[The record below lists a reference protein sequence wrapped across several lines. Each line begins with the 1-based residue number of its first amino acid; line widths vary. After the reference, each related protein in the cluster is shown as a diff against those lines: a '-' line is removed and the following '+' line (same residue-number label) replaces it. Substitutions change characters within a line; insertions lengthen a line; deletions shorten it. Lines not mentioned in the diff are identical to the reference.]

1 MNKNLSNIADELF
14 GKIRT
19 QFPKVKLRDEDRE
32 STDEPEL
39 ARFFNFDYHHNRVP
53 LGAIDIS
60 ISEKDGLVIIYSND
74 IVEEKDEFVK
84 NKFYNFLQELREFA
98 KQRLMNFDTRD
109 ISKSNLE
116 KRDYEFMAKK
126 NNGEDT
132 MSESKLYGTSKT
144 SYQQLGDAKLIVK
157 HSAPVNFENPAGRA
171 QRIESIY
178 IENAQGE
185 RFKYPY
191 KHLNG
196 ARALATHVAHGG
208 TPYDSIGGHVIGLSE
223 ELSNLRMFKQ
233 YVSRNP
239 MVSEAMGSIHSKV
252 MERIDAV
259 KKEIHSLQNATR
271 YTEFAENFHASDAK
285 EIPEDIM
292 NDWIDR
298 LTIRTFNEEL
308 KNVFPY
314 IFKLVDESDI
324 PVKDVNPNDMLSEL
338 SKDTL
343 KSYKG
348 KAEKDADE
356 YEKAGHAYDSDPD
369 ERDFAPSAFKK
380 AEQRRAGAKKADEKS
395 SKKESYS
402 PEDQF
407 ENFIDR
413 IVSERVDIFSDDE
426 DSKREAVDKLNQLVS
441 QPIPVGTDGS
451 NAVESLSEII
461 DDDELTDVFKELAD
475 IDPEHDVRDILKDYI
490 KIKDEEN
497 GTDILTQIQFPA
509 DDGMDAAPAAPAEP
523 APAPEPAPAEPAP
536 AEPAPAAPQPVA
548 EEKEDPPFDGP
559 YKKSGDNKDQFGNS
573 VKTKNMAK
581 HLAKKGMAD
590 AIKKAKK
597 AGATAETIIRI
608 AGKEMTLGEAITKAG
623 MKVEDVF
630 GNKADELIEFVKSMY
645 NANEGNF
652 PKGEEGVKIACEKK
666 FGDSA
671 GPIAEKVIAKLS
683 SLGEMARMKKM
694 AGMGEGYYDLDQ
706 GNVPGME
713 PIDFSSKPS
722 FKELITRYTQLVYQG
737 HAGTTSDEEEQEYND
752 IVQYVADRF
761 GEKGSAHLQKAG
773 EVSYWGR
780 DDKPYGRDSR
790 SSNLGRPNQPSGD
803 FRTTKSGKMHGQDA
817 KIMKGKVS
825 DRLGKH
831 PEPNLPESSELAA
844 MLKIAGLR

>member
-19 QFPKVKLRDEDRE
+19 QFPKVKLRDEDRNT
-32 STDEPEL
+32 TDEPEL

-109 ISKSNLE
+109 ISKSNLD
-116 KRDYEFMAKK
+116 KRDYEFMSKK

-185 RFKYPY
+185 RFKYPF

-233 YVSRNP
+233 YVARNP
-239 MVSEAMGSIHSKV
+239 MVSEAMGSIHTKV

-259 KKEIHSLQNATR
+259 KKEIHSLQSATR
-271 YTEFAENFHASDAK
+271 YVEFAENFHASDAK
-285 EIPEDIM
+285 EIPEDVM

-314 IFKLVDESDI
+314 IFKLIDEGDI
-324 PVKDVNPNDMLSEL
+324 PVKEL
-338 SKDTL
+338 SADDLLAERVTPEWVEVNRKAKEL
-343 KSYKG
+343 LAKG
-348 KAEKDADE
+348 MTVEEVAKQLGVQGPNNGMAGSMGGLWGAINSAQREIGGQIKEFAD
-356 YEKAGHAYDSDPD
+356 YEKHLGHII
-369 ERDFAPSAFKK
+369 
-380 AEQRRAGAKKADEKS
+380 G
-395 SKKESYS
+395 
-402 PEDQF
+402 
-407 ENFIDR
+407 
-413 IVSERVDIFSDDE
+413 ERVDIFSDDE
-426 DSKREAVDKLNQLVS
+426 NSKREAVEKLNQLVA

-451 NAVESLSEII
+451 NAVESLSDII

-509 DDGMDAAPAAPAEP
+509 DDGGMDAAPAPEAPPAEP
-523 APAPEPAPAEPAP
+523 APEAPP
-536 AEPAPAAPQPVA
+536 AEPAPAAPPVA

-559 YKKSGDNKDQFGNS
+559 YKKSSDNKDQFGNT

-590 AIKKAKK
+590 AIKKAKQ

-666 FGDSA
+666 FGDNA

-683 SLGEMARMKKM
+683 SLGEMNRMK
-694 AGMGEGYYDLDQ
+694 
-706 GNVPGME
+706 
-713 PIDFSSKPS
+713 
-722 FKELITRYTQLVYQG
+722 QL
-737 HAGTTSDEEEQEYND
+737 
-752 IVQYVADRF
+752 
-761 GEKGSAHLQKAG
+761 
-773 EVSYWGR
+773 
-780 DDKPYGRDSR
+780 
-790 SSNLGRPNQPSGD
+790 
-803 FRTTKSGKMHGQDA
+803 
-817 KIMKGKVS
+817 
-825 DRLGKH
+825 
-831 PEPNLPESSELAA
+831 
-844 MLKIAGLR
+844 AGLAR

>member
-1 MNKNLSNIADELF
+1 MNKNLSNIAEELF

-19 QFPKVKLRDEDRE
+19 QFPKVKLRDEDRNT
-32 STDEPEL
+32 TDEPEL

-109 ISKSNLE
+109 ISKSNLD
-116 KRDYEFMAKK
+116 KRDYEFMSKK

-185 RFKYPY
+185 RFKYPF

-233 YVSRNP
+233 YVARNP
-239 MVSEAMGSIHSKV
+239 MVSEAMGSIHTKV

-259 KKEIHSLQNATR
+259 KKEIHGLQSATR

-285 EIPEDIM
+285 EIPEDVM

-324 PVKDVNPNDMLSEL
+324 PVKDLTIEDLVNEEPEDE
-338 SKDTL
+338 DTED
-343 KSYKG
+343 G
-348 KAEKDADE
+348 KEIKEFAD
-356 YEKAGHAYDSDPD
+356 YEK
-369 ERDFAPSAFKK
+369 
-380 AEQRRAGAKKADEKS
+380 QIN
-395 SKKESYS
+395 
-402 PEDQF
+402 Q
-407 ENFIDR
+407 
-413 IVSERVDIFSDDE
+413 IVGERVDIFSDDE
-426 DSKREAVDKLNQLVS
+426 NSKREAVEKLNQLVA
-441 QPIPVGTDGS
+441 QPMPVGTDGS
-451 NAVESLSEII
+451 NAVESLSDII

-509 DDGMDAAPAAPAEP
+509 DDGGMDAAPAPEAPPAEPVAAEP
-523 APAPEPAPAEPAP
+523 APIEPAPAIPA
-536 AEPAPAAPQPVA
+536 PVA

-559 YKKSGDNKDQFGNS
+559 YKKSSDNKDQFGNT

-645 NANEGNF
+645 NTVEGNF
-652 PKGEEGVKIACEKK
+652 PKGAEGVKIACEKK
-666 FGDSA
+666 FGDNA

-683 SLGEMARMKKM
+683 SLGEMNRMK
-694 AGMGEGYYDLDQ
+694 
-706 GNVPGME
+706 
-713 PIDFSSKPS
+713 
-722 FKELITRYTQLVYQG
+722 QL
-737 HAGTTSDEEEQEYND
+737 
-752 IVQYVADRF
+752 
-761 GEKGSAHLQKAG
+761 
-773 EVSYWGR
+773 
-780 DDKPYGRDSR
+780 
-790 SSNLGRPNQPSGD
+790 
-803 FRTTKSGKMHGQDA
+803 
-817 KIMKGKVS
+817 
-825 DRLGKH
+825 
-831 PEPNLPESSELAA
+831 
-844 MLKIAGLR
+844 AGLAR

>member
-32 STDEPEL
+32 STSEPAL

-53 LGAIDIS
+53 LGSIDVS
-60 ISEKDGLVIIYSND
+60 ISEEDGLVVIYSND

-109 ISKSNLE
+109 ISKSNLD
-116 KRDYEFMAKK
+116 KRDYEFMSKK

-259 KKEIHSLQNATR
+259 KKEIHSLQSAAR
-271 YTEFAENFHASDAK
+271 YAEFAENFHASENV
-285 EIPEDIM
+285 EIPEDVM

-324 PVKDVNPNDMLSEL
+324 PVKDLTIEDLVNEEPEDEDE
-338 SKDTL
+338 DTEDD
-343 KSYKG
+343 KEIK
-348 KAEKDADE
+348 EFAD
-356 YEKAGHAYDSDPD
+356 YEK
-369 ERDFAPSAFKK
+369 
-380 AEQRRAGAKKADEKS
+380 QIN
-395 SKKESYS
+395 
-402 PEDQF
+402 Q
-407 ENFIDR
+407 
-413 IVSERVDIFSDDE
+413 IVGERVDIFSDDE
-426 DSKREAVDKLNQLVS
+426 NSKREAVEKLNQLVA
-441 QPIPVGTDGS
+441 QPMPVGTDGS
-451 NAVESLSEII
+451 NAVESLSDII

-509 DDGMDAAPAAPAEP
+509 DDGGMDAAPAP
-523 APAPEPAPAEPAP
+523 APAPEAPPAEPVAAEPAP
-536 AEPAPAAPQPVA
+536 AEPAPAMPAPVA

-559 YKKSGDNKDQFGNS
+559 YKKKGDDKDEFGNT
-573 VKTKNMAK
+573 VKNKAR

-666 FGDSA
+666 FGDNA

-683 SLGEMARMKKM
+683 SLGEMNRMKKM
-694 AGMGEGYYDLDQ
+694 AGMGEADELRARGGINSVNKKPRPGQTDMRNIPV
-706 GNVPGME
+706 GNHPDAR
-713 PIDFSSKPS
+713 INKFTDKD
-722 FKELITRYTQLVYQG
+722 R
-737 HAGTTSDEEEQEYND
+737 EEQP
-752 IVQYVADRF
+752 DR
-761 GEKGSAHLQKAG
+761 L
-773 EVSYWGR
+773 
-780 DDKPYGRDSR
+780 
-790 SSNLGRPNQPSGD
+790 
-803 FRTTKSGKMHGQDA
+803 KS
-817 KIMKGKVS
+817 KIKS
-825 DRLGKH
+825 TLGKH
-831 PEPNLPESSELAA
+831 PKPNLPEDIAA
-844 MLKIAGLR
+844 MLRIAGLR

>member
-19 QFPKVKLRDEDRE
+19 QFPKVKLRDEDRK
-32 STDEPEL
+32 STDEPKL

-53 LGAIDIS
+53 LGSINVS
-60 ISEKDGLVIIYSND
+60 ISEKDGLVVIYSND
-74 IVEEKDEFVK
+74 IVDEKDEFVK

-271 YTEFAENFHASDAK
+271 YTEFVENFHASDAK
-285 EIPEDIM
+285 EIPEDVM

-324 PVKDVNPNDMLSEL
+324 PVKELTIEDLVDEETEDENDS
-338 SKDTL
+338 DA
-343 KSYKG
+343 G
-348 KAEKDADE
+348 KEIKEFAD
-356 YEKAGHAYDSDPD
+356 YEKQLNHIIG
-369 ERDFAPSAFKK
+369 
-380 AEQRRAGAKKADEKS
+380 
-395 SKKESYS
+395 
-402 PEDQF
+402 
-407 ENFIDR
+407 
-413 IVSERVDIFSDDE
+413 ERVDIFSDDE
-426 DSKREAVDKLNQLVS
+426 DSKREAVEKLNQLVS

-451 NAVESLSEII
+451 NAVESLSDII

-509 DDGMDAAPAAPAEP
+509 DDGMDAAPAPAAEPAAAEMPPAAEP
-523 APAPEPAPAEPAP
+523 APAPAAP

-683 SLGEMARMKKM
+683 SLGEMTRMKKM
-694 AGMGEGYYDLDQ
+694 AG
-706 GNVPGME
+706 
-713 PIDFSSKPS
+713 
-722 FKELITRYTQLVYQG
+722 LV
-737 HAGTTSDEEEQEYND
+737 
-752 IVQYVADRF
+752 R
-761 GEKGSAHLQKAG
+761 
-773 EVSYWGR
+773 
-780 DDKPYGRDSR
+780 
-790 SSNLGRPNQPSGD
+790 
-803 FRTTKSGKMHGQDA
+803 
-817 KIMKGKVS
+817 
-825 DRLGKH
+825 
-831 PEPNLPESSELAA
+831 
-844 MLKIAGLR
+844 

>member
-19 QFPKVKLRDEDRE
+19 QFPKVKLRDENRE
-32 STDEPEL
+32 STDEPKL

-53 LGAIDIS
+53 LGSIDIS

-98 KQRLMNFDTRD
+98 KQRLMSFDTRD
-109 ISKSNLE
+109 ISKSNLD
-116 KRDYEFMAKK
+116 KRDYEFMSKK
-126 NNGEDT
+126 NNGEDN

-185 RFKYPY
+185 RFKYPF

-239 MVSEAMGSIHSKV
+239 MVSEAMGSIHTKV

-259 KKEIHSLQNATR
+259 KKEIHSLQSATR
-271 YTEFAENFHASDAK
+271 YTEFAENFHAIDAK
-285 EIPEDIM
+285 EIPEDVM

-314 IFKLVDESDI
+314 IFKLIDEGDI
-324 PVKDVNPNDMLSEL
+324 PVKEL
-338 SKDTL
+338 SVEDLLGEVTDDETDT
-343 KSYKG
+343 KEG
-348 KAEKDADE
+348 KEIKEFAD
-356 YEKAGHAYDSDPD
+356 YEKQLNHIIG
-369 ERDFAPSAFKK
+369 
-380 AEQRRAGAKKADEKS
+380 
-395 SKKESYS
+395 
-402 PEDQF
+402 
-407 ENFIDR
+407 
-413 IVSERVDIFSDDE
+413 ERVDIFSGNE
-426 DSKREAVDKLNQLVS
+426 DSKREAVEKLNQLVA

-451 NAVESLSEII
+451 NAVESLSDII

-509 DDGMDAAPAAPAEP
+509 DDGGMDAAPAAPAPE
-523 APAPEPAPAEPAP
+523 APPAEPAP
-536 AEPAPAAPQPVA
+536 EAPPAEPAPEAPPAEPAPPPAPVA
-548 EEKEDPPFDGP
+548 EAKDTVEKDEEGNVKSWKHEGDWKKDTEKKDPRGKVTNSSGKAL
-559 YKKSGDNKDQFGNS
+559 KKSI
-573 VKTKNMAK
+573 A
-581 HLAKKGMAD
+581 L
-590 AIKKAKK
+590 AKK

-666 FGDSA
+666 FGDNA

-683 SLGEMARMKKM
+683 SLGEMNRMK
-694 AGMGEGYYDLDQ
+694 
-706 GNVPGME
+706 
-713 PIDFSSKPS
+713 
-722 FKELITRYTQLVYQG
+722 QL
-737 HAGTTSDEEEQEYND
+737 
-752 IVQYVADRF
+752 
-761 GEKGSAHLQKAG
+761 
-773 EVSYWGR
+773 
-780 DDKPYGRDSR
+780 
-790 SSNLGRPNQPSGD
+790 
-803 FRTTKSGKMHGQDA
+803 
-817 KIMKGKVS
+817 
-825 DRLGKH
+825 
-831 PEPNLPESSELAA
+831 
-844 MLKIAGLR
+844 AGLAR

>member
-19 QFPKVKLRDEDRE
+19 QFPKVKLRDENRE

-53 LGAIDIS
+53 LGSIDIS

-98 KQRLMNFDTRD
+98 KQRLMSFDTRD
-109 ISKSNLE
+109 ISKSNLD
-116 KRDYEFMAKK
+116 KRDYEFMSKK
-126 NNGEDT
+126 NNGEDN

-185 RFKYPY
+185 RFKYPF

-239 MVSEAMGSIHSKV
+239 MVSEAMGSIHTKV

-259 KKEIHSLQNATR
+259 KKEIHSLQSATR
-271 YTEFAENFHASDAK
+271 YTEFAENFHTSDAK
-285 EIPEDIM
+285 EIPEDVM

-314 IFKLVDESDI
+314 IFKLIDESDI
-324 PVKDVNPNDMLSEL
+324 PVKEL
-338 SKDTL
+338 SADDLLAERVTPEWVEVNRKAKEL
-343 KSYKG
+343 LAKG
-348 KAEKDADE
+348 MTVEQVAKQLGVQGPNNGMAGSMGGLWGAINSAQREIGGQIKEFAD
-356 YEKAGHAYDSDPD
+356 YEKHLGHII
-369 ERDFAPSAFKK
+369 
-380 AEQRRAGAKKADEKS
+380 G
-395 SKKESYS
+395 
-402 PEDQF
+402 
-407 ENFIDR
+407 
-413 IVSERVDIFSDDE
+413 ERVDIFSDDE
-426 DSKREAVDKLNQLVS
+426 NSKREAVEKLNQLVA

-451 NAVESLSEII
+451 NAVESLSDII

-509 DDGMDAAPAAPAEP
+509 DDGGMDAAPAAPAPEAPPAEP
-523 APAPEPAPAEPAP
+523 APAPEAPP
-536 AEPAPAAPQPVA
+536 AEPAPAAPPMA
-548 EEKEDPPFDGP
+548 EEKEEDPPFDGP
-559 YKKSGDNKDQFGNS
+559 YKKKGDDKDQFGNT
-573 VKTKNMAK
+573 VKTKNVAK

-645 NANEGNF
+645 NTVEGNF
-652 PKGEEGVKIACEKK
+652 PKGAEGVKIACEKK
-666 FGDSA
+666 FGDNA

-683 SLGEMARMKKM
+683 SLGEMNRMK
-694 AGMGEGYYDLDQ
+694 
-706 GNVPGME
+706 
-713 PIDFSSKPS
+713 
-722 FKELITRYTQLVYQG
+722 QL
-737 HAGTTSDEEEQEYND
+737 
-752 IVQYVADRF
+752 
-761 GEKGSAHLQKAG
+761 
-773 EVSYWGR
+773 
-780 DDKPYGRDSR
+780 
-790 SSNLGRPNQPSGD
+790 
-803 FRTTKSGKMHGQDA
+803 
-817 KIMKGKVS
+817 
-825 DRLGKH
+825 
-831 PEPNLPESSELAA
+831 
-844 MLKIAGLR
+844 AGLAR

>member
-19 QFPKVKLRDEDRE
+19 QFPKVKLRDENRE

-53 LGAIDIS
+53 LGSIDIS

-98 KQRLMNFDTRD
+98 KQRLMSFDTRD
-109 ISKSNLE
+109 ISKSNLD
-116 KRDYEFMAKK
+116 KRDYEFMSKK
-126 NNGEDT
+126 NNGEDN

-185 RFKYPY
+185 RFKYPF

-239 MVSEAMGSIHSKV
+239 MVSEAMGSIHTKV

-259 KKEIHSLQNATR
+259 KKEIHSLQSATR
-271 YTEFAENFHASDAK
+271 YTEFAENFHAIDAK
-285 EIPEDIM
+285 EIPEDVM

-314 IFKLVDESDI
+314 IFKLIDEGDI
-324 PVKDVNPNDMLSEL
+324 PVKEL
-338 SKDTL
+338 SVEDLLGEVTDDETDT
-343 KSYKG
+343 KEG
-348 KAEKDADE
+348 KEIKEFAD
-356 YEKAGHAYDSDPD
+356 YEKQLNHIIG
-369 ERDFAPSAFKK
+369 
-380 AEQRRAGAKKADEKS
+380 
-395 SKKESYS
+395 
-402 PEDQF
+402 
-407 ENFIDR
+407 
-413 IVSERVDIFSDDE
+413 ERVDIFSGNE
-426 DSKREAVDKLNQLVS
+426 DSKREAVEKLNQLVA

-451 NAVESLSEII
+451 NAVESLSDII

-509 DDGMDAAPAAPAEP
+509 DDGGMDAAPAAPAPE
-523 APAPEPAPAEPAP
+523 APPAEPAP
-536 AEPAPAAPQPVA
+536 EAPPAEPAPPPAPVA
-548 EEKEDPPFDGP
+548 EAKDTVEKDEEGNVKSWKHEGDWKKDTEKKDPRGKVTNSSGKAL
-559 YKKSGDNKDQFGNS
+559 KKSI
-573 VKTKNMAK
+573 A
-581 HLAKKGMAD
+581 L
-590 AIKKAKK
+590 AKK

-666 FGDSA
+666 FGDNA

-683 SLGEMARMKKM
+683 SLGEMNRMK
-694 AGMGEGYYDLDQ
+694 
-706 GNVPGME
+706 
-713 PIDFSSKPS
+713 
-722 FKELITRYTQLVYQG
+722 QL
-737 HAGTTSDEEEQEYND
+737 
-752 IVQYVADRF
+752 
-761 GEKGSAHLQKAG
+761 
-773 EVSYWGR
+773 
-780 DDKPYGRDSR
+780 
-790 SSNLGRPNQPSGD
+790 
-803 FRTTKSGKMHGQDA
+803 
-817 KIMKGKVS
+817 
-825 DRLGKH
+825 
-831 PEPNLPESSELAA
+831 
-844 MLKIAGLR
+844 AGLAR

>member
-32 STDEPEL
+32 STSEPAL

-53 LGAIDIS
+53 LGSIDVS
-60 ISEKDGLVIIYSND
+60 ISEEDGLVVIYSND

-109 ISKSNLE
+109 ISKSNLD
-116 KRDYEFMAKK
+116 KRDYEFMSKK

-259 KKEIHSLQNATR
+259 KKEIHSLQSATR
-271 YTEFAENFHASDAK
+271 YVEFAENFHASDAK
-285 EIPEDIM
+285 EIPEDVM

-324 PVKDVNPNDMLSEL
+324 PVKDLTIEDLVNEEPEDEDNE
-338 SKDTL
+338 
-343 KSYKG
+343 
-348 KAEKDADE
+348 ADKE
-356 YEKAGHAYDSDPD
+356 IKEFADYEK
-369 ERDFAPSAFKK
+369 
-380 AEQRRAGAKKADEKS
+380 QIN
-395 SKKESYS
+395 
-402 PEDQF
+402 Q
-407 ENFIDR
+407 
-413 IVSERVDIFSDDE
+413 IVGERVDIFSDDE
-426 DSKREAVDKLNQLVS
+426 NSKREAVEKLNQLVA
-441 QPIPVGTDGS
+441 QPMPVGTDGS
-451 NAVESLSEII
+451 NAVESLSDII

-509 DDGMDAAPAAPAEP
+509 DDGGMDAAPAAPAPEAPPAEP
-523 APAPEPAPAEPAP
+523 VAAEPAP
-536 AEPAPAAPQPVA
+536 AEPAPAMPAPVA

-559 YKKSGDNKDQFGNS
+559 YKKKGDDKDEFGNT
-573 VKTKNMAK
+573 VKNKAR

-666 FGDSA
+666 FGDNA
-671 GPIAEKVIAKLS
+671 GPIAEKVIAKLT
-683 SLGEMARMKKM
+683 SLGEMNRMKK
-694 AGMGEGYYDLDQ
+694 L
-706 GNVPGME
+706 
-713 PIDFSSKPS
+713 
-722 FKELITRYTQLVYQG
+722 
-737 HAGTTSDEEEQEYND
+737 
-752 IVQYVADRF
+752 
-761 GEKGSAHLQKAG
+761 
-773 EVSYWGR
+773 
-780 DDKPYGRDSR
+780 
-790 SSNLGRPNQPSGD
+790 
-803 FRTTKSGKMHGQDA
+803 
-817 KIMKGKVS
+817 
-825 DRLGKH
+825 
-831 PEPNLPESSELAA
+831 
-844 MLKIAGLR
+844 AGLAR

>member
-19 QFPKVKLRDEDRE
+19 QFPKVKLRDENRE

-53 LGAIDIS
+53 LGSIDIS

-98 KQRLMNFDTRD
+98 KQRLMSFDTRD
-109 ISKSNLE
+109 ISKSNLD
-116 KRDYEFMAKK
+116 KRDYEFMSKK
-126 NNGEDT
+126 NNGEDN

-185 RFKYPY
+185 RFKYPF

-239 MVSEAMGSIHSKV
+239 MVSEAMGSIHTKV

-259 KKEIHSLQNATR
+259 KKEIHSLQSATR

-285 EIPEDIM
+285 EIPEDVM

-314 IFKLVDESDI
+314 IFKLIDEGDI
-324 PVKDVNPNDMLSEL
+324 PVKEL
-338 SKDTL
+338 SADDLLAERVTPEWVEVNRKAKEL
-343 KSYKG
+343 LAKG
-348 KAEKDADE
+348 MTVEQVAKQLGVQGPNNGMAGSMGGLWGAINSAQREIGGQIKEFAD
-356 YEKAGHAYDSDPD
+356 YEK
-369 ERDFAPSAFKK
+369 
-380 AEQRRAGAKKADEKS
+380 QIN
-395 SKKESYS
+395 
-402 PEDQF
+402 Q
-407 ENFIDR
+407 
-413 IVSERVDIFSDDE
+413 IVGERVDIFSDDE
-426 DSKREAVDKLNQLVS
+426 NSKREAVEKLNQLVA

-451 NAVESLSEII
+451 NAVESLSDII

-509 DDGMDAAPAAPAEP
+509 DDGGMDAAPAAPAPEAPPAEP
-523 APAPEPAPAEPAP
+523 APAPEAPPAEPAP
-536 AEPAPAAPQPVA
+536 PVA
-548 EEKEDPPFDGP
+548 EAKDTVEKDEEGNVKSWKHEGDWKKDTEKKDPRGKVTNSSGKAL
-559 YKKSGDNKDQFGNS
+559 KKSI
-573 VKTKNMAK
+573 A
-581 HLAKKGMAD
+581 L
-590 AIKKAKK
+590 AKK

-666 FGDSA
+666 FGDNA

-683 SLGEMARMKKM
+683 SLGEMNRMK
-694 AGMGEGYYDLDQ
+694 
-706 GNVPGME
+706 
-713 PIDFSSKPS
+713 
-722 FKELITRYTQLVYQG
+722 QL
-737 HAGTTSDEEEQEYND
+737 
-752 IVQYVADRF
+752 
-761 GEKGSAHLQKAG
+761 
-773 EVSYWGR
+773 
-780 DDKPYGRDSR
+780 
-790 SSNLGRPNQPSGD
+790 
-803 FRTTKSGKMHGQDA
+803 
-817 KIMKGKVS
+817 
-825 DRLGKH
+825 
-831 PEPNLPESSELAA
+831 
-844 MLKIAGLR
+844 AGLAR

>member
-1 MNKNLSNIADELF
+1 MS
-14 GKIRT
+14 
-19 QFPKVKLRDEDRE
+19 
-32 STDEPEL
+32 
-39 ARFFNFDYHHNRVP
+39 
-53 LGAIDIS
+53 
-60 ISEKDGLVIIYSND
+60 
-74 IVEEKDEFVK
+74 
-84 NKFYNFLQELREFA
+84 
-98 KQRLMNFDTRD
+98 
-109 ISKSNLE
+109 
-116 KRDYEFMAKK
+116 KK

-185 RFKYPY
+185 RFKYPF

-239 MVSEAMGSIHSKV
+239 MVSEAMGSIHTKV

-259 KKEIHSLQNATR
+259 KKEIHSLQSATR
-271 YTEFAENFHASDAK
+271 YTEFAENFHAIDAK
-285 EIPEDIM
+285 EIPEDVM

-314 IFKLVDESDI
+314 IFKLIDEGDI
-324 PVKDVNPNDMLSEL
+324 PVKEL
-338 SKDTL
+338 SVEDLLGEVTDDETDT
-343 KSYKG
+343 KEG
-348 KAEKDADE
+348 KEIKEFAD
-356 YEKAGHAYDSDPD
+356 YEKQLNHIIG
-369 ERDFAPSAFKK
+369 
-380 AEQRRAGAKKADEKS
+380 
-395 SKKESYS
+395 
-402 PEDQF
+402 
-407 ENFIDR
+407 
-413 IVSERVDIFSDDE
+413 ERVDIFSGNE
-426 DSKREAVDKLNQLVS
+426 DSKREAVEKLNQLVA

-451 NAVESLSEII
+451 NAVESLSDII

-509 DDGMDAAPAAPAEP
+509 DDGGMDAAPAAPAPE
-523 APAPEPAPAEPAP
+523 APPAEPAP
-536 AEPAPAAPQPVA
+536 EAPPAEPAPEAPPAEPAPPPAPVA
-548 EEKEDPPFDGP
+548 EAKDTVEKDEEGNVKSWKHEGDWKKDTEKKDPRGKVTNSSGKAL
-559 YKKSGDNKDQFGNS
+559 KKSI
-573 VKTKNMAK
+573 A
-581 HLAKKGMAD
+581 L
-590 AIKKAKK
+590 AKK

-666 FGDSA
+666 FGDNA

-683 SLGEMARMKKM
+683 SLGEMNRMK
-694 AGMGEGYYDLDQ
+694 
-706 GNVPGME
+706 
-713 PIDFSSKPS
+713 
-722 FKELITRYTQLVYQG
+722 QL
-737 HAGTTSDEEEQEYND
+737 
-752 IVQYVADRF
+752 
-761 GEKGSAHLQKAG
+761 
-773 EVSYWGR
+773 
-780 DDKPYGRDSR
+780 
-790 SSNLGRPNQPSGD
+790 
-803 FRTTKSGKMHGQDA
+803 
-817 KIMKGKVS
+817 
-825 DRLGKH
+825 
-831 PEPNLPESSELAA
+831 
-844 MLKIAGLR
+844 AGLAR

>member
-19 QFPKVKLRDEDRE
+19 QFPKVKLRDENRE

-53 LGAIDIS
+53 LGSIDIS

-98 KQRLMNFDTRD
+98 KQRLMSFDTRD
-109 ISKSNLE
+109 ISKSNLD
-116 KRDYEFMAKK
+116 KRDYEFMSKK
-126 NNGEDT
+126 NNGEDN

-185 RFKYPY
+185 RFKYPF

-239 MVSEAMGSIHSKV
+239 MVSEAMGSIHTKV

-259 KKEIHSLQNATR
+259 KKEIHSLQSATR
-271 YTEFAENFHASDAK
+271 YTEFAENFHATDAK
-285 EIPEDIM
+285 EIPEDVM

-314 IFKLVDESDI
+314 IFKLIDEGDI
-324 PVKDVNPNDMLSEL
+324 PVKEL
-338 SKDTL
+338 SADDLLAERVTPEWVEVNRKAKEL
-343 KSYKG
+343 LAKG
-348 KAEKDADE
+348 MTVEEVAKQLGVQGPNNGMAGSMGGLWGAINSAQREIGGQIKEFAD
-356 YEKAGHAYDSDPD
+356 YEKQLNHIIG
-369 ERDFAPSAFKK
+369 
-380 AEQRRAGAKKADEKS
+380 
-395 SKKESYS
+395 
-402 PEDQF
+402 
-407 ENFIDR
+407 
-413 IVSERVDIFSDDE
+413 ERVDIFSDDE
-426 DSKREAVDKLNQLVS
+426 NSKREAVEKLNQLVA

-451 NAVESLSEII
+451 NAVESLSDII

-509 DDGMDAAPAAPAEP
+509 DDGGMDAAPAAPAPE
-523 APAPEPAPAEPAP
+523 APPAEPAP
-536 AEPAPAAPQPVA
+536 EAPPAEPAPPPAPVA
-548 EEKEDPPFDGP
+548 EAKDTVEKDEEGNVKSWKHEGDWKKDTEKKDPRGKVTNSSGKAL
-559 YKKSGDNKDQFGNS
+559 KKSI
-573 VKTKNMAK
+573 A
-581 HLAKKGMAD
+581 L
-590 AIKKAKK
+590 AKK

-666 FGDSA
+666 FGDNA

-683 SLGEMARMKKM
+683 SLGEMNRMK
-694 AGMGEGYYDLDQ
+694 
-706 GNVPGME
+706 
-713 PIDFSSKPS
+713 
-722 FKELITRYTQLVYQG
+722 QL
-737 HAGTTSDEEEQEYND
+737 
-752 IVQYVADRF
+752 
-761 GEKGSAHLQKAG
+761 
-773 EVSYWGR
+773 
-780 DDKPYGRDSR
+780 
-790 SSNLGRPNQPSGD
+790 
-803 FRTTKSGKMHGQDA
+803 
-817 KIMKGKVS
+817 
-825 DRLGKH
+825 
-831 PEPNLPESSELAA
+831 
-844 MLKIAGLR
+844 AGLAR

>member
-19 QFPKVKLRDEDRE
+19 QFPKVKLRDENRE

-53 LGAIDIS
+53 LGSIDIS

-98 KQRLMNFDTRD
+98 KQRLMSFDTRD
-109 ISKSNLE
+109 ISKSNLD
-116 KRDYEFMAKK
+116 KRDYEFMSKK
-126 NNGEDT
+126 NNGEDN

-185 RFKYPY
+185 RFKYPF

-239 MVSEAMGSIHSKV
+239 MVSEAMGSIHTKV

-259 KKEIHSLQNATR
+259 KKEIHSLQSATR
-271 YTEFAENFHASDAK
+271 YTEFAENFHTSDAK
-285 EIPEDIM
+285 EIPEDVM

-314 IFKLVDESDI
+314 IFKLIDEGDI
-324 PVKDVNPNDMLSEL
+324 PVKEL
-338 SKDTL
+338 SADDLLAERVTPEWVEVNRKAKEL
-343 KSYKG
+343 LAKG
-348 KAEKDADE
+348 MTVEEVAKQLGVQGPNNGMAGSMGGLWGAINSAQREIGGQIKEFAD
-356 YEKAGHAYDSDPD
+356 YEKQLNHIIG
-369 ERDFAPSAFKK
+369 
-380 AEQRRAGAKKADEKS
+380 
-395 SKKESYS
+395 
-402 PEDQF
+402 
-407 ENFIDR
+407 
-413 IVSERVDIFSDDE
+413 ERVDIFSDDE
-426 DSKREAVDKLNQLVS
+426 NSKREAVEKLNQLVA
-441 QPIPVGTDGS
+441 QPMPVGTDGS
-451 NAVESLSEII
+451 NAVESLSDII

-509 DDGMDAAPAAPAEP
+509 DDGGMDAAPAAPAPE
-523 APAPEPAPAEPAP
+523 APPAEPAP
-536 AEPAPAAPQPVA
+536 EAPPAEPAPPPAPVA
-548 EEKEDPPFDGP
+548 EAKDTVEKDEEGNVKSWKHEGDWKKDTEKKDPRGKVTNSSGKAL
-559 YKKSGDNKDQFGNS
+559 KKSI
-573 VKTKNMAK
+573 A
-581 HLAKKGMAD
+581 L
-590 AIKKAKK
+590 AKK

-666 FGDSA
+666 FGDNA

-683 SLGEMARMKKM
+683 SLGEMNRMK
-694 AGMGEGYYDLDQ
+694 
-706 GNVPGME
+706 
-713 PIDFSSKPS
+713 
-722 FKELITRYTQLVYQG
+722 QL
-737 HAGTTSDEEEQEYND
+737 
-752 IVQYVADRF
+752 
-761 GEKGSAHLQKAG
+761 
-773 EVSYWGR
+773 
-780 DDKPYGRDSR
+780 
-790 SSNLGRPNQPSGD
+790 
-803 FRTTKSGKMHGQDA
+803 
-817 KIMKGKVS
+817 
-825 DRLGKH
+825 
-831 PEPNLPESSELAA
+831 
-844 MLKIAGLR
+844 AGLAR

>member
-19 QFPKVKLRDEDRE
+19 QFPKVKLRDENRE

-53 LGAIDIS
+53 LGSIDIS

-98 KQRLMNFDTRD
+98 KQRLMSFDTRD
-109 ISKSNLE
+109 ISKSNLD
-116 KRDYEFMAKK
+116 KRDYEFMSKK
-126 NNGEDT
+126 NNGEDN

-185 RFKYPY
+185 RFKYPF

-239 MVSEAMGSIHSKV
+239 MVSEAMGSIHTKV

-259 KKEIHSLQNATR
+259 KKEIHSLQSATR
-271 YTEFAENFHASDAK
+271 YTEFAENFHTSDAK
-285 EIPEDIM
+285 EIPEDVM

-314 IFKLVDESDI
+314 IFKLIDEGDI
-324 PVKDVNPNDMLSEL
+324 PVKEL
-338 SKDTL
+338 SADDLLAERVTPEWVEVNRKAKEL
-343 KSYKG
+343 LAKG
-348 KAEKDADE
+348 MTVEQVAKQLGVQGPNNGMAGSMGGLWGAINSAQREIGGQIKEFAD
-356 YEKAGHAYDSDPD
+356 YEKQLNHIIG
-369 ERDFAPSAFKK
+369 
-380 AEQRRAGAKKADEKS
+380 
-395 SKKESYS
+395 
-402 PEDQF
+402 
-407 ENFIDR
+407 
-413 IVSERVDIFSDDE
+413 ERVDIFSDDE
-426 DSKREAVDKLNQLVS
+426 NSKREAVEKLNQLVA
-441 QPIPVGTDGS
+441 QPMPVGTDGS
-451 NAVESLSEII
+451 NAVESLSDII

-509 DDGMDAAPAAPAEP
+509 DDGGMDAAPAAPAPEAPPAEP
-523 APAPEPAPAEPAP
+523 APAPEAPPAEPAP
-536 AEPAPAAPQPVA
+536 PVA
-548 EEKEDPPFDGP
+548 EAKDTVEKDEEGNVKSWKHEGDWKKDTEKKDPRGKVTNSSGKAL
-559 YKKSGDNKDQFGNS
+559 KKSI
-573 VKTKNMAK
+573 A
-581 HLAKKGMAD
+581 L
-590 AIKKAKK
+590 AKK

-666 FGDSA
+666 FGDNA

-683 SLGEMARMKKM
+683 SLGEMNRMK
-694 AGMGEGYYDLDQ
+694 
-706 GNVPGME
+706 
-713 PIDFSSKPS
+713 
-722 FKELITRYTQLVYQG
+722 QL
-737 HAGTTSDEEEQEYND
+737 
-752 IVQYVADRF
+752 
-761 GEKGSAHLQKAG
+761 
-773 EVSYWGR
+773 
-780 DDKPYGRDSR
+780 
-790 SSNLGRPNQPSGD
+790 
-803 FRTTKSGKMHGQDA
+803 
-817 KIMKGKVS
+817 
-825 DRLGKH
+825 
-831 PEPNLPESSELAA
+831 
-844 MLKIAGLR
+844 AGLAR

>member
-19 QFPKVKLRDEDRE
+19 QFPKVKLRDENRE

-53 LGAIDIS
+53 LGSIDIS

-109 ISKSNLE
+109 ISKSNLD
-116 KRDYEFMAKK
+116 KRDYEFMSKK

-185 RFKYPY
+185 RFKYPF

-239 MVSEAMGSIHSKV
+239 MVSEAMGSIHTKV

-259 KKEIHSLQNATR
+259 KKEIHSLQSATR

-285 EIPEDIM
+285 EIPEDVM

-314 IFKLVDESDI
+314 IFKLIDEGDI
-324 PVKDVNPNDMLSEL
+324 PVKEL
-338 SKDTL
+338 SADDLLAERVTPEWVEVNRKAKEL
-343 KSYKG
+343 LAKG
-348 KAEKDADE
+348 MTVEQVAKELGVQGPNNGMAGSMGGLWGAINSAQREIGGQIKEFAD
-356 YEKAGHAYDSDPD
+356 YEK
-369 ERDFAPSAFKK
+369 
-380 AEQRRAGAKKADEKS
+380 QIN
-395 SKKESYS
+395 
-402 PEDQF
+402 Q
-407 ENFIDR
+407 
-413 IVSERVDIFSDDE
+413 IVGERVDIFSDDE
-426 DSKREAVDKLNQLVS
+426 NSKREAVEKLNQLVA
-441 QPIPVGTDGS
+441 QPMPVGTDGS
-451 NAVESLSEII
+451 NAVESLSDII

-509 DDGMDAAPAAPAEP
+509 DDGGMDAAPAPEAPPAEPVAAEP
-523 APAPEPAPAEPAP
+523 APIEPAPAIPA
-536 AEPAPAAPQPVA
+536 PVA

-559 YKKSGDNKDQFGNS
+559 YKKSSDNKDQFGNT

-666 FGDSA
+666 FGDNA

-683 SLGEMARMKKM
+683 SLGEMNRMK
-694 AGMGEGYYDLDQ
+694 
-706 GNVPGME
+706 
-713 PIDFSSKPS
+713 
-722 FKELITRYTQLVYQG
+722 QL
-737 HAGTTSDEEEQEYND
+737 
-752 IVQYVADRF
+752 
-761 GEKGSAHLQKAG
+761 
-773 EVSYWGR
+773 
-780 DDKPYGRDSR
+780 
-790 SSNLGRPNQPSGD
+790 
-803 FRTTKSGKMHGQDA
+803 
-817 KIMKGKVS
+817 
-825 DRLGKH
+825 
-831 PEPNLPESSELAA
+831 
-844 MLKIAGLR
+844 AGLAR

>member
-19 QFPKVKLRDEDRE
+19 QFPKVKLRDENRE
-32 STDEPEL
+32 STDEPKL

-53 LGAIDIS
+53 LGSIDIS

-98 KQRLMNFDTRD
+98 KQRLMSFDTRD
-109 ISKSNLE
+109 ISKSNLD
-116 KRDYEFMAKK
+116 KRDYEFMSKK
-126 NNGEDT
+126 NNGEDN

-144 SYQQLGDAKLIVK
+144 SYQQLGDAQLIVK
-157 HSAPVNFENPAGRA
+157 HSAPVHFENPAGRA

-185 RFKYPY
+185 RFKYPF

-239 MVSEAMGSIHSKV
+239 MVSEAMGSIHTKV

-259 KKEIHSLQNATR
+259 KKEIHSLQSATR
-271 YTEFAENFHASDAK
+271 YTEFAENFHAIDAK
-285 EIPEDIM
+285 EIPEDVM

-314 IFKLVDESDI
+314 IFKLIDEGDI
-324 PVKDVNPNDMLSEL
+324 PVKEL
-338 SKDTL
+338 SVEDLLGEVTDDETDT
-343 KSYKG
+343 KEG
-348 KAEKDADE
+348 KEIKEFAD
-356 YEKAGHAYDSDPD
+356 YEKQLNHIIG
-369 ERDFAPSAFKK
+369 
-380 AEQRRAGAKKADEKS
+380 
-395 SKKESYS
+395 
-402 PEDQF
+402 
-407 ENFIDR
+407 
-413 IVSERVDIFSDDE
+413 ERVDIFSGNE
-426 DSKREAVDKLNQLVS
+426 DSKREAVEKLNQLVA

-451 NAVESLSEII
+451 NAVESLSDII

-509 DDGMDAAPAAPAEP
+509 DDGGMDAAPAAPAPE
-523 APAPEPAPAEPAP
+523 APPAEPAP
-536 AEPAPAAPQPVA
+536 EAPPAEPAPEAPPAEPAPPPAPVA
-548 EEKEDPPFDGP
+548 EAKDTVEKDEEGNVKSWKHEGDWKKDTEKKDPRGKVTNSSGKAL
-559 YKKSGDNKDQFGNS
+559 KKSI
-573 VKTKNMAK
+573 A
-581 HLAKKGMAD
+581 L
-590 AIKKAKK
+590 AKK

-666 FGDSA
+666 FGDNA

-683 SLGEMARMKKM
+683 SLGEMNRMK
-694 AGMGEGYYDLDQ
+694 
-706 GNVPGME
+706 
-713 PIDFSSKPS
+713 
-722 FKELITRYTQLVYQG
+722 QL
-737 HAGTTSDEEEQEYND
+737 
-752 IVQYVADRF
+752 
-761 GEKGSAHLQKAG
+761 
-773 EVSYWGR
+773 
-780 DDKPYGRDSR
+780 
-790 SSNLGRPNQPSGD
+790 
-803 FRTTKSGKMHGQDA
+803 
-817 KIMKGKVS
+817 
-825 DRLGKH
+825 
-831 PEPNLPESSELAA
+831 
-844 MLKIAGLR
+844 AGLAR

>member
-19 QFPKVKLRDEDRE
+19 QFPKVKLRDENRE

-53 LGAIDIS
+53 LGSIDIS

-98 KQRLMNFDTRD
+98 KQRLMSFDTRD
-109 ISKSNLE
+109 ISKSNLD
-116 KRDYEFMAKK
+116 KRDYEFMSKK
-126 NNGEDT
+126 NNGEDN

-185 RFKYPY
+185 RFKYPF

-239 MVSEAMGSIHSKV
+239 MVSEAMGSIHTKV

-259 KKEIHSLQNATR
+259 KKEIHSLQSATR
-271 YTEFAENFHASDAK
+271 YTEFAENFHAIDAK
-285 EIPEDIM
+285 EIPEDVM

-314 IFKLVDESDI
+314 IFKLIDEGDI
-324 PVKDVNPNDMLSEL
+324 PVKEL
-338 SKDTL
+338 SADDLLAERVTPEWVEVNRKAKEL
-343 KSYKG
+343 LAKG
-348 KAEKDADE
+348 MTVEEVAKQLGVQGPNNGMAGSMGGLWGAINSAQREIGGQIKEFAD
-356 YEKAGHAYDSDPD
+356 YEKQLNHIIG
-369 ERDFAPSAFKK
+369 
-380 AEQRRAGAKKADEKS
+380 
-395 SKKESYS
+395 
-402 PEDQF
+402 
-407 ENFIDR
+407 
-413 IVSERVDIFSDDE
+413 ERVDIFSDDE
-426 DSKREAVDKLNQLVS
+426 NSKREAVEKLNQLVA

-451 NAVESLSEII
+451 NAVESLSDII

-509 DDGMDAAPAAPAEP
+509 DDGGMDAAPAAPAPEAPPAEP
-523 APAPEPAPAEPAP
+523 APAPEAPPAEPAP
-536 AEPAPAAPQPVA
+536 PVA
-548 EEKEDPPFDGP
+548 EAKDTVEKDEEGNVKSWKHEGDWKKDTEKKDPRGKVTNSSGKAL
-559 YKKSGDNKDQFGNS
+559 KKSI
-573 VKTKNMAK
+573 A
-581 HLAKKGMAD
+581 L
-590 AIKKAKK
+590 AKK

-666 FGDSA
+666 FGDNA

-683 SLGEMARMKKM
+683 SLGEMNRMK
-694 AGMGEGYYDLDQ
+694 
-706 GNVPGME
+706 
-713 PIDFSSKPS
+713 
-722 FKELITRYTQLVYQG
+722 QL
-737 HAGTTSDEEEQEYND
+737 
-752 IVQYVADRF
+752 
-761 GEKGSAHLQKAG
+761 
-773 EVSYWGR
+773 
-780 DDKPYGRDSR
+780 
-790 SSNLGRPNQPSGD
+790 
-803 FRTTKSGKMHGQDA
+803 
-817 KIMKGKVS
+817 
-825 DRLGKH
+825 
-831 PEPNLPESSELAA
+831 
-844 MLKIAGLR
+844 AGLAR

>member
-109 ISKSNLE
+109 ISKSNLD
-116 KRDYEFMAKK
+116 KRDYEFMSKK
-126 NNGEDT
+126 NNGEDN

-185 RFKYPY
+185 RFKYPF

-259 KKEIHSLQNATR
+259 KKEIHSLQSATR
-271 YTEFAENFHASDAK
+271 YTEFAENFHAIDAK
-285 EIPEDIM
+285 EIPEDVM

-314 IFKLVDESDI
+314 IFKLIDEGDI
-324 PVKDVNPNDMLSEL
+324 PVKELTVEDLLGEGSGTINPDATCTRCKTPYGKHFRFDPEGDPNGKVTSTTIRGLCGRVPQDFPDL
-338 SKDTL
+338 
-343 KSYKG
+343 YKPSVQEEIG
-348 KAEKDADE
+348 IQIKEFAD
-356 YEKAGHAYDSDPD
+356 YEKQLNHIIG
-369 ERDFAPSAFKK
+369 
-380 AEQRRAGAKKADEKS
+380 
-395 SKKESYS
+395 
-402 PEDQF
+402 
-407 ENFIDR
+407 
-413 IVSERVDIFSDDE
+413 ERVDIFSGNE
-426 DSKREAVDKLNQLVS
+426 DSKREAVEKLNQLVA

-451 NAVESLSEII
+451 NAVESLSDII

-509 DDGMDAAPAAPAEP
+509 DDGGMDAPPAEP
-523 APAPEPAPAEPAP
+523 APAPEPAPVEPAPAP

-559 YKKSGDNKDQFGNS
+559 YKKSGDNKDEFGNT

-630 GNKADELIEFVKSMY
+630 SNKADELIEFVKSMY
-645 NANEGNF
+645 NATEGNF

-683 SLGEMARMKKM
+683 SLGEMNRMKQM
-694 AGMGEGYYDLDQ
+694 AG
-706 GNVPGME
+706 
-713 PIDFSSKPS
+713 
-722 FKELITRYTQLVYQG
+722 
-737 HAGTTSDEEEQEYND
+737 
-752 IVQYVADRF
+752 
-761 GEKGSAHLQKAG
+761 
-773 EVSYWGR
+773 
-780 DDKPYGRDSR
+780 
-790 SSNLGRPNQPSGD
+790 
-803 FRTTKSGKMHGQDA
+803 
-817 KIMKGKVS
+817 
-825 DRLGKH
+825 
-831 PEPNLPESSELAA
+831 LA
-844 MLKIAGLR
+844 R